1 MENIKENRM
10 GTEPI
15 LKLLIKMSIPAMLS
29 MLVGALYNIVDSIF
43 VAQISEEALTA
54 ISLAF
59 PVQVLLIA
67 ISIGTGIGVNS
78 LIARKLG
85 EKKTVEANNAAE
97 HGIILGIISFIPFL
111 IFGLFFTKQ
120 FFELFTTNQEI
131 INLSVQY
138 TRCVSIFSFSVIIQ
152 SIIEKM
158 LQATGRMIYPM
169 IFQLIGAVANL
180 ILDPILIFGLFG
192 APQLGILGA
201 AIATVIAQLLSMIYS
216 IYILIKKDHEI
227 KISFR
232 HFKFNLKI
240 VKDIYSVGFPSIIMQ
255 SISAFMVVILNTIL
269 IAFSDVAVSVLGIYF
284 KLQTFVFL
292 PVFGLTSGLMPIIGY
307 NFGAENK
314 KRIISATKL
323 GCIIAL
329 IIMILGTVVFI
340 LFGRTL
346 LIGFN
351 ASEEMINIGVVALR
365 IISTGFVFAAIEI
378 VLSTFFQATN
388 HGMSSL
394 LTSVFRQLLGI
405 IPIAYFMARLGLNYV
420 WMSFPISEIMSFIL
434 SIIIFFYIYKKQ
446 IKNL

>member
-138 TRCVSIFSFSVIIQ
+138 TSCVSIFSFSVIIQ

-216 IYILIKKDHEI
+216 IYMK
-227 KISFR
+227 
-232 HFKFNLKI
+232 
-240 VKDIYSVGFPSIIMQ
+240 
-255 SISAFMVVILNTIL
+255 
-269 IAFSDVAVSVLGIYF
+269 
-284 KLQTFVFL
+284 
-292 PVFGLTSGLMPIIGY
+292 
-307 NFGAENK
+307 
-314 KRIISATKL
+314 
-323 GCIIAL
+323 
-329 IIMILGTVVFI
+329 
-340 LFGRTL
+340 
-346 LIGFN
+346 
-351 ASEEMINIGVVALR
+351 
-365 IISTGFVFAAIEI
+365 
-378 VLSTFFQATN
+378 
-388 HGMSSL
+388 
-394 LTSVFRQLLGI
+394 
-405 IPIAYFMARLGLNYV
+405 
-420 WMSFPISEIMSFIL
+420 
-434 SIIIFFYIYKKQ
+434 
-446 IKNL
+446 

>member
-1 MENIKENRM
+1 
-10 GTEPI
+10 
-15 LKLLIKMSIPAMLS
+15 
-29 MLVGALYNIVDSIF
+29 
-43 VAQISEEALTA
+43 
-54 ISLAF
+54 
-59 PVQVLLIA
+59 
-67 ISIGTGIGVNS
+67 
-78 LIARKLG
+78 
-85 EKKTVEANNAAE
+85 
-97 HGIILGIISFIPFL
+97 
-111 IFGLFFTKQ
+111 
-120 FFELFTTNQEI
+120 
-131 INLSVQY
+131 
-138 TRCVSIFSFSVIIQ
+138 
-152 SIIEKM
+152 M

-292 PVFGLTSGLMPIIGY
+292 PVFGLTSGLMSIIGY

-378 VLSTFFQATN
+378 VLSTLFQATN